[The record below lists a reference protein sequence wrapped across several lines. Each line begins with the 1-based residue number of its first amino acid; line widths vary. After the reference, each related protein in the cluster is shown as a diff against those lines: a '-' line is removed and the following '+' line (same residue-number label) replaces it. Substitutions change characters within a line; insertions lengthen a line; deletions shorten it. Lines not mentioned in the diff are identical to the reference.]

1 MAKKASFGVT
11 SDEPCGT
18 TFTHGGQPKMAGAH
32 NTKRKAQFG
41 VVREAV
47 GATINVNS
55 PAIGEFPK
63 ADKAKLMGV
72 KVIAKTSGQGD
83 YSPKKSGPEN
93 FGGSEG
99 VKGTMK
105 SGKMDRKSQRFT

>member
-1 MAKKASFGVT
+1 MAKKASFGVI

-32 NTKRKAQFG
+32 NTKRKAEFG

-47 GATINVNS
+47 GPTINVNS
-55 PAIGEFPK
+55 AAIGEFPN
-63 ADKAKLMGV
+63 AAKGKPMGV
-72 KVIAKTSGQGD
+72 KVITATSGQGS

-105 SGKMDRKSQRFT
+105 SGKKDRVSQRFT